1 VTGLHPFHA
10 VNRFQVGLLVLTGQR
25 PPHPETAQQQ
35 VYLSD
40 CLWSLIT
47 VSWRNHIS
55 RPLASELAVAF
66 RLLRDVHVAP
76 ASPLSL
82 DDLLTMARE
91 AGPDDTHA
99 IISIRN
105 LSLIVPHPDHA
116 SGSQDTNVT
125 PRIAQAQT
133 PSTSNRFLPPAPR
146 APPPKPPPRP
156 ESIATWL
163 YRDTAE
169 GPASEH
175 TSSPST
181 PVQSFLFTRPLS
193 LKKRRVKARASS
205 LPVDPDRTTRQLI
218 ETAMTA
224 LRSLRDLLHPPIPV
238 HLSSAEGSALDEVAR
253 LAANLAA
260 LSTPADT
267 LFDELQLSL
276 MPPGD
281 AGTE

>member
-1 VTGLHPFHA
+1 
-10 VNRFQVGLLVLTGQR
+10 
-25 PPHPETAQQQ
+25 
-35 VYLSD
+35 
-40 CLWSLIT
+40 
-47 VSWRNHIS
+47 
-55 RPLASELAVAF
+55 
-66 RLLRDVHVAP
+66 VHVAP

-99 IISIRN
+99 ITSIRN

-116 SGSQDTNVT
+116 SGSQGTVT
-125 PRIAQAQT
+125 PRIARSQT
-133 PSTSNRFLPPAPR
+133 PTTSNRFLPPAPR

-163 YRDTAE
+163 YRDTSE
-169 GPASEH
+169 GPVSEH
-175 TSSPST
+175 SSSPST
-181 PVQSFLFTRPLS
+181 PVQSLLFTRPLT
-193 LKKRRVKARASS
+193 LKKKRAGVRASS
-205 LPVDPDRTTRQLI
+205 LPANPDHTTRQLI

-224 LRSLRDLLHPPIPV
+224 LRSLHDLLHPPIPV

-276 MPPGD
+276 MSPTDDGNK
-281 AGTE
+281 